1 MIVEGTYTFKGRRET
16 VWELLQDPDVL
27 GKAMPG
33 AQKLTCTSEDHFEGV
48 MKVSVGPM
56 SAAEFQ
62 VAVAVVDKVVP
73 ERFTMQIDSKGALGF
88 ARGTAHVTLAE
99 AALNET
105 TMTYRSEMQVGGRIA
120 GVGQRIIDSAARMM
134 TEKGLHALQRELDAR
149 LAEGG
154 GR

>member
-1 MIVEGTYTFKGRRET
+1 MIVEGTFTFKGPRET
-16 VWELLQDPDVL
+16 VWQLLQDPDVL

-33 AQKLTCTSEDHFEGV
+33 ARTLTRTAEDHFEGV

-56 SAAEFQ
+56 TAAEFQ
-62 VAVAVVDKVVP
+62 MTVDLEDKVAP
-73 ERFTMQIDSKGALGF
+73 ERFTMRIDSKGALGF

-99 AALNET
+99 APGNET
-105 TMTYRSEMQVGGRIA
+105 TMTYRSEMQIGGRIA

-134 TEKGLHALQRELDAR
+134 TEKGLEALQRELRGR
-149 LAEGG
+149 LHEGG

>member
-1 MIVEGTYTFKGRRET
+1 MIVEGTFTFKGPRET

-33 AQKLTCTSEDHFEGV
+33 ARKLTRTAEDHFEGV

-56 SAAEFQ
+56 TAAEFQ
-62 VAVAVVDKVVP
+62 MTVDLEDKVAP
-73 ERFTMQIDSKGALGF
+73 ERFTMRIDSKGALGF
-88 ARGTAHVTLAE
+88 ARGTARVTLAE
-99 AALNET
+99 APGNET
-105 TMTYRSEMQVGGRIA
+105 AMTYRSEMEIGGRIA

-134 TEKGLHALQRELDAR
+134 TEKGLEALQRELHGR
-149 LAEGG
+149 LAGGG

>member
-1 MIVEGTYTFKGRRET
+1 MIVEGTYTFKGPRET
-16 VWELLQDPDVL
+16 VWALLQDPDVL

-33 AQKLTCTSEDHFEGV
+33 AQRLTRTSEDHFEGV

-62 VAVAVVDKVVP
+62 MTVDLVDKVAP
-73 ERFTMQIDSKGALGF
+73 ERFTMRIDSKGALGF
-88 ARGTAHVTLAE
+88 AHGTAHVTLAE
-99 AALNET
+99 APSNET
-105 TMTYRSEMQVGGRIA
+105 TMTYRSEMQIGGRIA

-134 TEKGLHALQRELDAR
+134 TEKGLHALQRELETR
-149 LAEGG
+149 LSGGG